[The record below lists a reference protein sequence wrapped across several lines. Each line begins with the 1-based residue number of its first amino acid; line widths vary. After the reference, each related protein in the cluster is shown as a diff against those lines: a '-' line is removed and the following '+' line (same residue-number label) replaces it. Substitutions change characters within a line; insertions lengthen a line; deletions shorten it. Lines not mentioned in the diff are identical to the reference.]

1 MKRKHNYNNLPVSKL
16 NEIIYKTA
24 IDRLSKVVC
33 LDECLPGDL
42 IAMQEQEIER
52 YRSKIYFLEEE
63 LKKQKSEEAAQVEL
77 VAEGIV
83 ADDRVMH
90 LNKGDTLILKADRI
104 YIREDMDEIIDKLN
118 HYGINCVMLHKSTK
132 IIGVIEGGCLAEC

>member
-1 MKRKHNYNNLPVSKL
+1 MKRKNNYNNLPVSKL

-24 IDRLSKVVC
+24 IDRLSKIVC

-42 IAMQEQEIER
+42 IAVQEYEIER

-77 VAEGIV
+77 VAEGIIG
-83 ADDRVMH
+83 DDGVLH
-90 LNKGDTLILKADRI
+90 LSKGDVLILKAEHVLT
-104 YIREDMDEIIDKLN
+104 RETMDDIIDKLN
-118 HYGINCVMLHKSTK
+118 HHGIDCVVLHKS
-132 IIGVIEGGCLAEC
+132 IEIAGVIKGGI